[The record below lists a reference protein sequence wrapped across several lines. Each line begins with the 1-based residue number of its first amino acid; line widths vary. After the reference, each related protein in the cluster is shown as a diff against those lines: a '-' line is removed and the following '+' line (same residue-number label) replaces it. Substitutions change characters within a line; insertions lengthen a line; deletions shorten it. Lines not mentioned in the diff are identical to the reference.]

1 MKPKP
6 VISNA
11 TEHSFEMDLRIVGD
25 DENEETIL
33 CWYHALGLVQVLI
46 FIPAIEYHDLAY
58 RFPAIH
64 LAHI

>member
-1 MKPKP
+1 
-6 VISNA
+6 
-11 TEHSFEMDLRIVGD
+11 MDLRIVGD
-25 DENEETIL
+25 DENEESFL